1 MPFHETGLP
10 GLVIFE
16 PRVINDSRGYFF
28 ESHNERMFAE
38 AGHPFHFVQDNQSLS
53 VYGVVRGLHFQHDP
67 HAQAKLVRVLHGS
80 IWDVALDL
88 RKGSPT
94 YGKVFG
100 TELSSDNKLQ
110 FLIPRGFAHGFSVL
124 SETVEVMYK
133 CDNYYHRE
141 SEGSIL
147 WNDPELAIDWKVPVD
162 KVIISEKDMNH
173 LPFRE
178 ARHNFSY
185 RG

>member
-1 MPFHETGLP
+1 
-10 GLVIFE
+10 
-16 PRVINDSRGYFF
+16 
-28 ESHNERMFAE
+28 
-38 AGHPFHFVQDNQSLS
+38 
-53 VYGVVRGLHFQHDP
+53 
-67 HAQAKLVRVLHGS
+67 
-80 IWDVALDL
+80 
-88 RKGSPT
+88 
-94 YGKVFG
+94 
-100 TELSSDNKLQ
+100 
-110 FLIPRGFAHGFSVL
+110 
-124 SETVEVMYK
+124 MYK

-185 RG
+185 LG